1 MSGREYSSRKQADH
15 TLELQIGDL
24 ERADQKPEQ
33 PPLFDEQADGKNSI
47 QLSLKLLRA
56 GEAAFDLSVELTL
69 PSSGTTVIFGPS
81 GGGKT
86 TILRAIAGLEP
97 DVKGHIRINQQTW
110 QAPGAFVPAHQ
121 RRVGFVFQHSALLP
135 HLSVEQN
142 LRYGW
147 QRVGGTAAEY
157 AQCVE
162 QLDLV
167 PLLQRA
173 IGQLSGGERQRV
185 ALGRALLTRPD
196 ILLLDEPLAALD
208 AARRS
213 EILGYLERL
222 KQTTTI
228 PLLYVT
234 HAVDEMSRLADYLV
248 LMKGGRVRQAGPA
261 LEVMNHPDAPLAL
274 RDDAGVVV
282 QATVEQRDAHGL
294 LTLESPMGTLY
305 AHGPAHA
312 PGDRLRVRIHA
323 RDVSLALSH
332 HTDSS
337 MLNILPVT
345 VLSLRDGAGGQAL
358 IELST
363 GNQPEQRL
371 LAKISYASVARMNI
385 EPGLTLWAQ
394 IKAVALLV

>member
-1 MSGREYSSRKQADH
+1 MSEQSTHIMQQA
-15 TLELQIGDL
+15 G
-24 ERADQKPEQ
+24 AKPERQ
-33 PPLFDEQADGKNSI
+33 AGAVESADGAHGI
-47 QLSLKLLRA
+47 ELSLKLLRG
-56 GEAAFDLSVELTL
+56 GEAGFDLSVDLTL
-69 PSSGTTVIFGPS
+69 PSAGTTVIFGPS

-97 DVKGHIRINQQTW
+97 DVKGHIRIKQQTW
-110 QAPGAFVPAHQ
+110 QAPGVFVPAHQ

-162 QLDLV
+162 QLDLA

-213 EILGYLERL
+213 EILGVLERL
-222 KQTTTI
+222 KQNTTI
-228 PLLYVT
+228 PFLYVT

-282 QATVEQRDAHGL
+282 QATVQQRDAHGL
-294 LTLESPMGTLY
+294 LTLQSPMGELH
-305 AHGPAHA
+305 AHGPAHM

-332 HTDSS
+332 HSDTS

-345 VLSLRDGAGGQAL
+345 VVALRDGAGGQAL
-358 IELST
+358 IELSS
-363 GNQPEQRL
+363 GDQPEQRL
-371 LAKISYASVARMNI
+371 LAKISHASVARLQI
-385 EPGLTLWAQ
+385 APGLALWAQ

>member
-1 MSGREYSSRKQADH
+1 MS
-15 TLELQIGDL
+15 
-24 ERADQKPEQ
+24 EQ
-33 PPLFDEQADGKNSI
+33 TDID
-47 QLSLKLLRA
+47 LSLTLKRG
-56 GEAAFDLSVELTL
+56 GEAAFELSVDLTL

-110 QAPGAFVPAHQ
+110 QAPGVFVPAHQ

-162 QLDLV
+162 QLDLA

-213 EILGYLERL
+213 EILGVLERL

-228 PLLYVT
+228 PFLYVT
-234 HAVDEMSRLADYLV
+234 HAVDEMSRLADHLV

-282 QATVEQRDAHGL
+282 QAQVQQRDAHGL
-294 LTLESPMGTLY
+294 LTLQSPMGRLY
-305 AHGPAHA
+305 AHGPAHT
-312 PGDRLRVRIHA
+312 PGDRLRLRIHA

-337 MLNILPVT
+337 ILNILPVT
-345 VLSLRDGAGGQAL
+345 VLALRDGAGGQAL

-363 GNQPEQRL
+363 GDQPEQRL
-371 LAKISYASVARMNI
+371 LAKISHASVARLKI
-385 EPGLTLWAQ
+385 APGMSLWAQ
-394 IKAVALLV
+394 IKAVALLA

>member
-1 MSGREYSSRKQADH
+1 MSKQH
-15 TLELQIGDL
+15 GIE
-24 ERADQKPEQ
+24 
-33 PPLFDEQADGKNSI
+33 
-47 QLSLKLLRA
+47 LSLKLVRG
-56 GEAAFDLSVELTL
+56 GEAGFDLSVDLTL
-69 PSSGTTVIFGPS
+69 PSAGTTVIFGPS

-97 DVKGHIRINQQTW
+97 DVKGHIRIKQQTW
-110 QAPGAFVPAHQ
+110 QAPGVFVPAHQ

-147 QRVGGTAAEY
+147 QRVGGTATEY
-157 AQCVE
+157 AHCVE
-162 QLDLV
+162 QLDLA
-167 PLLQRA
+167 PLLERA

-213 EILGYLERL
+213 EILGVLERL

-228 PLLYVT
+228 PFLYVT

-248 LMKGGRVRQAGPA
+248 LMKGGRVRQEGPA

-282 QATVEQRDAHGL
+282 QATVQQRDTHGL
-294 LTLESPMGTLY
+294 LTLQSPMGALH
-305 AHGPAHA
+305 AHGPAHM
-312 PGDRLRVRIHA
+312 PGNRLRVRIHA

-332 HTDSS
+332 HSDTS

-345 VLSLRDGAGGQAL
+345 VVALRDGAGGQAL
-358 IELST
+358 IELSA

-371 LAKISYASVARMNI
+371 LAKISYASVARLQI
-385 EPGLTLWAQ
+385 APGLALWAQ

>member
-1 MSGREYSSRKQADH
+1 MSEQPSATLTQANRL
-15 TLELQIGDL
+15 LEQPVGSLK
-24 ERADQKPEQ
+24 RADGTHGI
-33 PPLFDEQADGKNSI
+33 D
-47 QLSLKLLRA
+47 LSLTLTRG
-56 GEAAFDLSVELTL
+56 GEAAFELSVDLTL

-110 QAPGAFVPAHQ
+110 QAPGVFLPAHQ

-147 QRVGGTAAEY
+147 QRVGGTEAEFV
-157 AQCVE
+157 QCVQ
-162 QLDLV
+162 QLDLA

-208 AARRS
+208 AVRRS

-228 PLLYVT
+228 PMLYVT

-261 LEVMNHPDAPLAL
+261 LEVMNHPEAPLAL

-282 QATVEQRDAHGL
+282 QASVQQRDAHGL
-294 LTLESPMGTLY
+294 LTLQSPMGTLY

-332 HTDSS
+332 HSDTS
-337 MLNILPVT
+337 MLNILPIT
-345 VLSLRDGAGGQAL
+345 VVALRDGAGGQAL

-363 GNQPEQRL
+363 GDQPEQRL
-371 LAKISYASVARMNI
+371 LAKISYASVARLNI
-385 EPGLTLWAQ
+385 EPGLALWAQ

>member
-1 MSGREYSSRKQADH
+1 MSEQSTHIMQQAGA
-15 TLELQIGDL
+15 TP
-24 ERADQKPEQ
+24 ERQAGAVES
-33 PPLFDEQADGKNSI
+33 ADGAHGI
-47 QLSLKLLRA
+47 ELSLKLLRG
-56 GEAAFDLSVELTL
+56 GEAGFDLSVDLTL
-69 PSSGTTVIFGPS
+69 PSAGTTVIFGPS

-97 DVKGHIRINQQTW
+97 DVKGHIRIKQQTW
-110 QAPGAFVPAHQ
+110 QAPGVFVPAHQ

-162 QLDLV
+162 QLDLA

-213 EILGYLERL
+213 EILGVLERL

-228 PLLYVT
+228 PFLYVT

-248 LMKGGRVRQAGPA
+248 LMKGGRVRRAGPA

-282 QATVEQRDAHGL
+282 QATVQQRDAHGL
-294 LTLESPMGTLY
+294 LTLQSPMGALH
-305 AHGPAHA
+305 AHGPAHM

-332 HTDSS
+332 HSDTS

-345 VLSLRDGAGGQAL
+345 VVALRDGAGGQAL
-358 IELST
+358 IELSA
-363 GNQPEQRL
+363 GDQPEQRL
-371 LAKISYASVARMNI
+371 LAKISHASVARLKI
-385 EPGLTLWAQ
+385 APGMSLWAQ

>member
-1 MSGREYSSRKQADH
+1 MSGHEHSSRGQANH
-15 TLELQIGDL
+15 TSEPQVGDL
-24 ERADQKPEQ
+24 ERADQKPKRQ
-33 PPLFDEQADGKNSI
+33 PLFDVQADGKNSI
-47 QLSLKLLRA
+47 ELSLKLLRA
-56 GEAAFDLSVELTL
+56 GEAAFELSVDLTL

-110 QAPGAFVPAHQ
+110 QAPGVFVPAHQ

-147 QRVGGTAAEY
+147 QRVGGTVAEY

-162 QLDLV
+162 QLDLA

-213 EILGYLERL
+213 EILGVLERL

-228 PLLYVT
+228 PFLYVT

-294 LTLESPMGTLY
+294 LTLQSPMGTLY

-332 HTDSS
+332 HSDTS

-345 VLSLRDGAGGQAL
+345 VLAIRDGAGGQAL
-358 IELST
+358 IELSA
-363 GNQPEQRL
+363 GNQPQQRL
-371 LAKISYASVARMNI
+371 LAKISYASVARLNI
-385 EPGLTLWAQ
+385 APGLALWAQ

>member
-1 MSGREYSSRKQADH
+1 MSEQPSATLTQANRL
-15 TLELQIGDL
+15 LEQPVGSLK
-24 ERADQKPEQ
+24 RADGTRGI
-33 PPLFDEQADGKNSI
+33 D
-47 QLSLKLLRA
+47 LSLKLTRG
-56 GEAAFDLSVELTL
+56 GEAAFELSVDLTL

-110 QAPGAFVPAHQ
+110 QAPGVFLPAHQ

-147 QRVGGTAAEY
+147 QRVGGTEAEFV
-157 AQCVE
+157 QCVQ
-162 QLDLV
+162 QLDLA

-208 AARRS
+208 AVRRS

-228 PLLYVT
+228 PMLYVT

-261 LEVMNHPDAPLAL
+261 LEVMNHPEAPLAL

-282 QATVEQRDAHGL
+282 QASVQQRDAHGL
-294 LTLESPMGTLY
+294 LTLQSPMGTLY

-332 HTDSS
+332 HSDTS

-345 VLSLRDGAGGQAL
+345 VLALRDGAGGQAL

-363 GNQPEQRL
+363 GNQPKQRL
-371 LAKISYASVARMNI
+371 LAKISYASVARLNI
-385 EPGLTLWAQ
+385 APGLALWAQ

>member
-1 MSGREYSSRKQADH
+1 MSGQEYSSRKQADH

-33 PPLFDEQADGKNSI
+33 QPLFDEQADGKNSI

-86 TILRAIAGLEP
+86 TTLRAIAGLEP

-110 QAPGAFVPAHQ
+110 QAPDIFVPAHQ

-162 QLDLV
+162 QLDLA

-261 LEVMNHPDAPLAL
+261 LEVMNHPNAPLAL

-282 QATVEQRDAHGL
+282 QATVQQRDVHGL
-294 LTLESPMGTLY
+294 LTLQSPMGTLY
-305 AHGPAHA
+305 AHGPAHE

-345 VLSLRDGAGGQAL
+345 VLVLRDGAGGQAL
-358 IELST
+358 IELSA
-363 GNQPEQRL
+363 GDQPEQRL
-371 LAKISYASVARMNI
+371 LAKISYASVARLNI
-385 EPGLTLWAQ
+385 EPGLALWAQ

>member
-1 MSGREYSSRKQADH
+1 MSEQPSATLTQANRL
-15 TLELQIGDL
+15 LEQPVGSLK
-24 ERADQKPEQ
+24 RADGTRGI
-33 PPLFDEQADGKNSI
+33 D
-47 QLSLKLLRA
+47 LSLKLTRG
-56 GEAAFDLSVELTL
+56 GEAAFELSVDLTL

-97 DVKGHIRINQQTW
+97 DIKGHIRINQQTW
-110 QAPGAFVPAHQ
+110 QAPGVFLPAHQ

-147 QRVGGTAAEY
+147 QRVGGTEAEFV
-157 AQCVE
+157 QCVQ
-162 QLDLV
+162 QLDLA

-208 AARRS
+208 AVRRS

-228 PLLYVT
+228 PMLYVT

-282 QATVEQRDAHGL
+282 QASVQQRDAHGL
-294 LTLESPMGTLY
+294 LTLQSPMGTLY

-337 MLNILPVT
+337 ILNILPVT
-345 VLSLRDGAGGQAL
+345 VLALRDGAGGQAL

-363 GNQPEQRL
+363 GNQPKQRL
-371 LAKISYASVARMNI
+371 LAKISYASVARLNI
-385 EPGLTLWAQ
+385 APGLALWAQ

>member
-1 MSGREYSSRKQADH
+1 MSERLTSINQTEYAPQPRA
-15 TLELQIGDL
+15 GAL
-24 ERADQKPEQ
+24 ERADGTHGI
-33 PPLFDEQADGKNSI
+33 D
-47 QLSLKLLRA
+47 LSLKLVRR
-56 GEAAFDLSVELTL
+56 GEAAFDLSVDLTL

-97 DVKGHIRINQQTW
+97 DVTGHIRINQQTW
-110 QAPGAFVPAHQ
+110 QASGVFLPAHQ

-147 QRVGGTAAEY
+147 QRVGGTQAEFV
-157 AQCVE
+157 QCVE
-162 QLDLV
+162 QLDLAS
-167 PLLQRA
+167 LLQRA

-213 EILGYLERL
+213 EILGCLERL

-234 HAVDEMSRLADYLV
+234 HAVDEMSRLADHLV

-261 LEVMNHPDAPLAL
+261 LEVMNHPEAPLAL

-282 QATVEQRDAHGL
+282 QATVKQRDPHGL
-294 LTLESPMGTLY
+294 LTLQSPTGTLY
-305 AHGPAHA
+305 AHGPAHE
-312 PGDRLRVRIHA
+312 PGDCLRVRIHA

-332 HTDSS
+332 HTDTS

-345 VLSLRDGAGGQAL
+345 VLAIRDGAGGQAL
-358 IELST
+358 IELSV
-363 GNQPEQRL
+363 GARPAAQRL
-371 LAKISYASVARMNI
+371 LAKVSYASVARLNI
-385 EPGLTLWAQ
+385 APGLALWAQ

>member
-1 MSGREYSSRKQADH
+1 MSEQPSATLTQANRL
-15 TLELQIGDL
+15 LEQPVGSLK
-24 ERADQKPEQ
+24 RADGTRGI
-33 PPLFDEQADGKNSI
+33 D
-47 QLSLKLLRA
+47 LSLKLTRG
-56 GEAAFDLSVELTL
+56 GEAAFELSVDLTL

-110 QAPGAFVPAHQ
+110 QAPGVFLPAHQ

-147 QRVGGTAAEY
+147 QRVGGTEAEFV
-157 AQCVE
+157 QCVQ
-162 QLDLV
+162 QLDLA

-208 AARRS
+208 AVRRS

-282 QATVEQRDAHGL
+282 QAMVQQRDAHGL
-294 LTLESPMGTLY
+294 LTLQSPMGTLY

-332 HTDSS
+332 HSDTS

-345 VLSLRDGAGGQAL
+345 VLALRDGAGGQAL

-363 GNQPEQRL
+363 GDQPEQRL
-371 LAKISYASVARMNI
+371 LAKISYASVARLNI
-385 EPGLTLWAQ
+385 EPGLALWAQ

>member
-1 MSGREYSSRKQADH
+1 MSEQPSATLTQANRL
-15 TLELQIGDL
+15 LEQPVGSLK
-24 ERADQKPEQ
+24 RADGTHGI
-33 PPLFDEQADGKNSI
+33 D
-47 QLSLKLLRA
+47 LSLTLTRG
-56 GEAAFDLSVELTL
+56 GEAAFELSVDLTL

-110 QAPGAFVPAHQ
+110 QAPGVFLPAHQ

-147 QRVGGTAAEY
+147 QRVGGTEAEFV
-157 AQCVE
+157 QCVQ
-162 QLDLV
+162 QLDLA

-208 AARRS
+208 AVRRS

-282 QATVEQRDAHGL
+282 QAMVQQRDAHGL
-294 LTLESPMGTLY
+294 LTLQSPMGTLY

-332 HTDSS
+332 HSDTS
-337 MLNILPVT
+337 MLNILPIT
-345 VLSLRDGAGGQAL
+345 VVALRDGAGGQAL

-363 GNQPEQRL
+363 GDQPEQRL
-371 LAKISYASVARMNI
+371 LAKISYASVARLNI
-385 EPGLTLWAQ
+385 EPGLALWAQ

>member
-1 MSGREYSSRKQADH
+1 MSEQSTPIIQQAG
-15 TLELQIGDL
+15 TT
-24 ERADQKPEQ
+24 PEQ
-33 PPLFDEQADGKNSI
+33 ASCAVNRGDAAHGID
-47 QLSLKLLRA
+47 LSLTLKRE
-56 GEAAFDLSVELTL
+56 GEAAFELSVDLTL

-97 DVKGHIRINQQTW
+97 DVEGHIRINQQTW
-110 QAPGAFVPAHQ
+110 QSPNVFVPAHQ

-147 QRVGGTAAEY
+147 QRVGGTAAEFV
-157 AQCVE
+157 QCVE
-162 QLDLV
+162 QLDLA

-196 ILLLDEPLAALD
+196 VLLLDEPLAALD

-261 LEVMNHPDAPLAL
+261 LDVMNHPDAPLAL

-282 QATVEQRDAHGL
+282 QASVQQRDAHGL
-294 LTLESPMGTLY
+294 LTLQSPMGTLY
-305 AHGPAHA
+305 AHGPAHES
-312 PGDRLRVRIHA
+312 GDRLRVRIHA

-337 MLNILPVT
+337 MLNILPAT
-345 VLSLRDGAGGQAL
+345 VLALRNGAGGQAL

-363 GNQPEQRL
+363 GDQSEQRL
-371 LAKISYASVARMNI
+371 LAKISYASVARLKI
-385 EPGLTLWAQ
+385 APGLALWAQ

>member
-1 MSGREYSSRKQADH
+1 MSEQPSATRTQANRS
-15 TLELQIGDL
+15 LEQPVDSLK
-24 ERADQKPEQ
+24 RAD
-33 PPLFDEQADGKNSI
+33 DAHSI
-47 QLSLKLLRA
+47 ELSLTLTRG
-56 GEAAFDLSVELTL
+56 GEAAFELSVDLAL

-97 DVKGHIRINQQTW
+97 DVKGRIRINQQTW
-110 QAPGAFVPAHQ
+110 QAPDIFVPAHQ

-147 QRVGGTAAEY
+147 QRVGGTAAEF

-162 QLDLV
+162 QLDLA

-213 EILGYLERL
+213 EILGVLERL

-228 PLLYVT
+228 PFLYVT

-248 LMKGGRVRQAGPA
+248 LMKGGRVRQSGPA

-282 QATVEQRDAHGL
+282 QAMVQQRDAHGL
-294 LTLESPMGTLY
+294 LTLQSPMGTLY

-312 PGDRLRVRIHA
+312 LDDRLRVRIHA

-332 HTDSS
+332 HSDTS

-345 VLSLRDGAGGQAL
+345 VLALRDGAGGQAL

-371 LAKISYASVARMNI
+371 LAKISYASVARLNI
-385 EPGLTLWAQ
+385 EPGLALWAQ

>member
-1 MSGREYSSRKQADH
+1 MSEQPSATLTQANRL
-15 TLELQIGDL
+15 LEQPVGSLK
-24 ERADQKPEQ
+24 RADGTHGI
-33 PPLFDEQADGKNSI
+33 D
-47 QLSLKLLRA
+47 LSLKLTRG
-56 GEAAFDLSVELTL
+56 GEAAFELSVDLTL

-110 QAPGAFVPAHQ
+110 QAPGVFLPAHQ

-147 QRVGGTAAEY
+147 QRVGGTEAEFV
-157 AQCVE
+157 QCVQ
-162 QLDLV
+162 QLDLA

-208 AARRS
+208 AVRRS

-282 QATVEQRDAHGL
+282 QASVQQRDAHGL
-294 LTLESPMGTLY
+294 LTLQSPMGTLY

-332 HTDSS
+332 HSDTS
-337 MLNILPVT
+337 MLNILPIT
-345 VLSLRDGAGGQAL
+345 VVALRDGAGGQAL

-363 GNQPEQRL
+363 GDQPEQRL
-371 LAKISYASVARMNI
+371 LAKISYASVARLNI
-385 EPGLTLWAQ
+385 EPGLALWAQ

>member
-1 MSGREYSSRKQADH
+1 MSKQSIPSMQQAGRTPERQA
-15 TLELQIGDL
+15 GAF
-24 ERADQKPEQ
+24 ERT
-33 PPLFDEQADGKNSI
+33 DGAHGI
-47 QLSLKLLRA
+47 VLSLKLVRA
-56 GEAAFDLSVELTL
+56 GEAAFELSVDLTL

-97 DVKGHIRINQQTW
+97 DVKGHIRIKQQTW
-110 QAPGAFVPAHQ
+110 QAPGVFVPAHQ

-162 QLDLV
+162 QLDLA
-167 PLLQRA
+167 PLLQRV

-213 EILGYLERL
+213 EILGVLERL

-228 PLLYVT
+228 PFLYVT

-282 QATVEQRDAHGL
+282 QATVQQRDAHGL
-294 LTLESPMGTLY
+294 LTLQSPMGELH
-305 AHGPAHA
+305 AHGPVHM

-332 HTDSS
+332 HSDTS

-345 VLSLRDGAGGQAL
+345 VVALRDGAGGQAL
-358 IELST
+358 IELSA

-371 LAKISYASVARMNI
+371 LAKISHASVARLKV
-385 EPGLTLWAQ
+385 EPGVALWAQ

>member
-1 MSGREYSSRKQADH
+1 MSTNAIPANQRPG
-15 TLELQIGDL
+15 I
-24 ERADQKPEQ
+24 
-33 PPLFDEQADGKNSI
+33 
-47 QLSLKLLRA
+47 
-56 GEAAFDLSVELTL
+56 ELTL
-69 PSSGTTVIFGPS
+69 NLKRSGDAGFDLALDLMLPACGTTVIFGPS

-86 TILRAIAGLEP
+86 TILRAIAGLETE
-97 DVKGHIRINQQTW
+97 VHGRVVINGLVW
-110 QAPGAFVPAHQ
+110 QAPGVFIPAHQ

-147 QRVGGTAAEY
+147 QRVGGTQAEFE
-157 AQCVE
+157 QCIE
-162 QLDLV
+162 QLDLA
-167 PLLQRA
+167 PLLARA

-185 ALGRALLTRPD
+185 ALGRALLTRPE

-213 EILGYLERL
+213 EILHYLERL
-222 KQTTTI
+222 KQTATI

-248 LMKGGRVRQAGPA
+248 LMKAGRVRQAGPA
-261 LEVMNHPDAPLAL
+261 LDVMNHPDAPLAL

-282 QATVEQRDAHGL
+282 QANVQQRDEHGL
-294 LTLESPMGTLY
+294 LTLESPLGKLFG
-305 AHGPAHA
+305 HGPSHV

-345 VLSLRDGAGGQAL
+345 VLTLRDGAGGQAL
-358 IELST
+358 IELSV
-363 GNQPEQRL
+363 GDQPEQRL
-371 LAKISYASVARMNI
+371 LAKISYASVARLNI
-385 EPGLTLWAQ
+385 APGLALWAQ

>member
-1 MSGREYSSRKQADH
+1 MSEQPSATLTQANRL
-15 TLELQIGDL
+15 LEQPVGSLK
-24 ERADQKPEQ
+24 RADGTHGI
-33 PPLFDEQADGKNSI
+33 D
-47 QLSLKLLRA
+47 LSLKLTRG
-56 GEAAFDLSVELTL
+56 GEAAFELSVDLTL

-110 QAPGAFVPAHQ
+110 QAPGVFLPAHQ

-147 QRVGGTAAEY
+147 QRVGGTEAEFV
-157 AQCVE
+157 QCVQ
-162 QLDLV
+162 QLDLA

-208 AARRS
+208 AVRRS

-228 PLLYVT
+228 PMLYVT

-261 LEVMNHPDAPLAL
+261 LEVMNHPEAPLAL

-282 QATVEQRDAHGL
+282 QASVQQRDAHGL
-294 LTLESPMGTLY
+294 LTLQSPMGTLY

-332 HTDSS
+332 HSDTS

-345 VLSLRDGAGGQAL
+345 VLALRDGAGGQAL

-363 GNQPEQRL
+363 GDQPEQRL
-371 LAKISYASVARMNI
+371 LAKISYASVARLNI
-385 EPGLTLWAQ
+385 APGLALWAQ

>member
-1 MSGREYSSRKQADH
+1 MSERLTSINQTEYAPQPRA
-15 TLELQIGDL
+15 GAL
-24 ERADQKPEQ
+24 ERADGTHGI
-33 PPLFDEQADGKNSI
+33 D
-47 QLSLKLLRA
+47 LSLKLVRR
-56 GEAAFDLSVELTL
+56 GGAAFDLSVDLTL

-97 DVKGHIRINQQTW
+97 DVRGHIRINPKTW
-110 QAPGAFVPAHQ
+110 QAPGVFVPAHQ

-162 QLDLV
+162 QLDLA

-173 IGQLSGGERQRV
+173 IGRLSGGERQRV

-208 AARRS
+208 VARRS

-222 KQTTTI
+222 KQTTAI

-261 LEVMNHPDAPLAL
+261 LDVMNHPEAPLAL
-274 RDDAGVVV
+274 RDDAGVVL
-282 QATVEQRDAHGL
+282 QATVKQRDPHGL
-294 LTLESPMGTLY
+294 LTLQSSTATLY
-305 AHGPAHA
+305 AHGPAHE
-312 PGDRLRVRIHA
+312 PGDCLRVRIHA

-332 HTDSS
+332 HTDTS

-345 VLSLRDGAGGQAL
+345 VLAIRDGAGGQAL
-358 IELST
+358 IELSV
-363 GNQPEQRL
+363 GAQPAAQRL
-371 LAKISYASVARMNI
+371 LAKVSYASVARLNI
-385 EPGLTLWAQ
+385 APGLALWAQ

>member
-1 MSGREYSSRKQADH
+1 MSEQPSATLTQANRL
-15 TLELQIGDL
+15 LEQPVGSLK
-24 ERADQKPEQ
+24 RADGTHGI
-33 PPLFDEQADGKNSI
+33 D
-47 QLSLKLLRA
+47 LSLTLTRG
-56 GEAAFDLSVELTL
+56 GEAAFELSVDLTL

-110 QAPGAFVPAHQ
+110 QAPGVFLPAHQ

-147 QRVGGTAAEY
+147 QRVGGTEAEFV
-157 AQCVE
+157 QCVQ
-162 QLDLV
+162 QLDLA

-208 AARRS
+208 AVRRS

-282 QATVEQRDAHGL
+282 QAMVQQRDAHGL
-294 LTLESPMGTLY
+294 LTLQSPMGTLY

-332 HTDSS
+332 HSDTS
-337 MLNILPVT
+337 MLNILPIT
-345 VLSLRDGAGGQAL
+345 VVALRDGAGGQAL

-363 GNQPEQRL
+363 GDQPEQRL
-371 LAKISYASVARMNI
+371 LAKISYASVARLNI
-385 EPGLTLWAQ
+385 EPGLALWAQ
-394 IKAVALLV
+394 IKALALLV

>member
-1 MSGREYSSRKQADH
+1 MSEQPSATRTQANRS
-15 TLELQIGDL
+15 LEQPVGSLK
-24 ERADQKPEQ
+24 RAD
-33 PPLFDEQADGKNSI
+33 DAHSI
-47 QLSLKLLRA
+47 ELSLTLTRG
-56 GEAAFDLSVELTL
+56 GEAAFELSVALTL

-110 QAPGAFVPAHQ
+110 QAPGIFVPAHQ

-147 QRVGGTAAEY
+147 QRVGGTAAEF

-162 QLDLV
+162 QLDLA

-294 LTLESPMGTLY
+294 LTLQSPMGTLY

-312 PGDRLRVRIHA
+312 PSDRLRVRIHA

-332 HTDSS
+332 HSDTS

-345 VLSLRDGAGGQAL
+345 VVALKDGAGGQAL

-371 LAKISYASVARMNI
+371 LAKISYASVARLNI
-385 EPGLTLWAQ
+385 KPGLALWAQ

>member
-1 MSGREYSSRKQADH
+1 MSEQPSATLTQANRL
-15 TLELQIGDL
+15 LEQPVGSLK
-24 ERADQKPEQ
+24 RADGTRGI
-33 PPLFDEQADGKNSI
+33 D
-47 QLSLKLLRA
+47 LSLKLTRG
-56 GEAAFDLSVELTL
+56 GEAAFELSVDLTL

-97 DVKGHIRINQQTW
+97 DIKGHIRINQQTW
-110 QAPGAFVPAHQ
+110 QAPGVFLPAHQ

-147 QRVGGTAAEY
+147 QRVGGTEAEFV
-157 AQCVE
+157 QCVQ
-162 QLDLV
+162 QLDLA

-208 AARRS
+208 AVRRS

-228 PLLYVT
+228 PMLYVT

-261 LEVMNHPDAPLAL
+261 LEVMNHPEAPLAL

-282 QATVEQRDAHGL
+282 QASVQQRDAHGL
-294 LTLESPMGTLY
+294 LTLQSPMGTLY

-337 MLNILPVT
+337 ILNILPVT
-345 VLSLRDGAGGQAL
+345 VLALRDGAGGQAL

-363 GNQPEQRL
+363 GNQPKQRL
-371 LAKISYASVARMNI
+371 LAKISYASVARLNI
-385 EPGLTLWAQ
+385 APGLALWAQ

>member
-1 MSGREYSSRKQADH
+1 MSEQPLATLTQANRS
-15 TLELQIGDL
+15 LEQPVGSLK
-24 ERADQKPEQ
+24 RAD
-33 PPLFDEQADGKNSI
+33 DAHGID
-47 QLSLKLLRA
+47 LSLTLTRW
-56 GEAAFDLSVELTL
+56 GEAAFDLSVDLTL

-110 QAPGAFVPAHQ
+110 QAPGIFVPAHQ

-147 QRVGGTAAEY
+147 QRVGGTAAEF
-157 AQCVE
+157 AQCVD
-162 QLDLV
+162 QLDLA

-294 LTLESPMGTLY
+294 LTLQSPMGTLY

-312 PGDRLRVRIHA
+312 PGDRLRLRIHA

-332 HTDSS
+332 HSDTS

-345 VLSLRDGAGGQAL
+345 VVALRDGAGGQAL

-371 LAKISYASVARMNI
+371 LAKISYASVARLNI
-385 EPGLTLWAQ
+385 APGLALWAQ

>member
-1 MSGREYSSRKQADH
+1 MSEQPSATLTQANRL
-15 TLELQIGDL
+15 LEQPVGSLK
-24 ERADQKPEQ
+24 RADGTRGI
-33 PPLFDEQADGKNSI
+33 D
-47 QLSLKLLRA
+47 LSLKLTRG
-56 GEAAFDLSVELTL
+56 GEAAFELSVDLTL

-110 QAPGAFVPAHQ
+110 QAPGVFLPAHQ

-147 QRVGGTAAEY
+147 QRVGGTEAEFV
-157 AQCVE
+157 QCVQ
-162 QLDLV
+162 QLDLA

-208 AARRS
+208 AVRRS

-282 QATVEQRDAHGL
+282 QAMVQQRDAHGL
-294 LTLESPMGTLY
+294 LTLQSPMGTLY

-332 HTDSS
+332 HSDTS
-337 MLNILPVT
+337 MLNILPIT
-345 VLSLRDGAGGQAL
+345 VVALRDGAGGQAL

-363 GNQPEQRL
+363 GDQPEQRL
-371 LAKISYASVARMNI
+371 LAKISYASVARLNI
-385 EPGLTLWAQ
+385 EPGLALWAQ

>member
-1 MSGREYSSRKQADH
+1 MSEQSTPSVQQADV
-15 TLELQIGDL
+15 T
-24 ERADQKPEQ
+24 PEQ
-33 PPLFDEQADGKNSI
+33 ASRAVNRGGAADGI
-47 QLSLKLLRA
+47 DLSLKLVRA
-56 GEAAFDLSVELTL
+56 GEAAFNLSVDLTL
-69 PSSGTTVIFGPS
+69 PASGTTVIFGPS

-97 DVKGHIRINQQTW
+97 DVKGHIRIKQQTW
-110 QAPGAFVPAHQ
+110 QAPGVFVPAHQ

-147 QRVGGTAAEY
+147 QRVGGTSAEY

-162 QLDLV
+162 QLDLA

-213 EILGYLERL
+213 EILGVLERL

-228 PLLYVT
+228 PFLYVT

-282 QATVEQRDAHGL
+282 QATVQQRDAHGL
-294 LTLESPMGTLY
+294 LTLQSPMGTLY
-305 AHGPAHA
+305 AHGPAHM

-332 HTDSS
+332 HSDTSL
-337 MLNILPVT
+337 LNILPVT
-345 VLSLRDGAGGQAL
+345 VMALRDGAGGQAL

-363 GNQPEQRL
+363 SSQPEQGL
-371 LAKISYASVARMNI
+371 LAKISYASVARLNI
-385 EPGLTLWAQ
+385 APGLALWAQ

>member
-1 MSGREYSSRKQADH
+1 MSGHEHSSRGQANH
-15 TLELQIGDL
+15 TSEPQVGDL
-24 ERADQKPEQ
+24 ERADQKPKRQ
-33 PPLFDEQADGKNSI
+33 PLFDVQADGKNSI
-47 QLSLKLLRA
+47 ELSLKLLRA
-56 GEAAFDLSVELTL
+56 GEAAFELSVDLTL

-110 QAPGAFVPAHQ
+110 QAPGVFVPAHQ

-162 QLDLV
+162 QLDLA

-213 EILGYLERL
+213 EILGVLERL

-228 PLLYVT
+228 PFLYVT

-294 LTLESPMGTLY
+294 LTLQSPMGTLY

-332 HTDSS
+332 HSDTS

-345 VLSLRDGAGGQAL
+345 VLAIRDGAGGQAL
-358 IELST
+358 IELSA
-363 GNQPEQRL
+363 GNQPQQRL
-371 LAKISYASVARMNI
+371 LAKISYASVARLNI
-385 EPGLTLWAQ
+385 APGIALWAQ

>member
-1 MSGREYSSRKQADH
+1 MNEHEHLSRGQADH
-15 TLELQIGDL
+15 TPEPQVGDL
-24 ERADQKPEQ
+24 ERADQKPKRQ
-33 PPLFDEQADGKNSI
+33 PLFDVQADGKNSI
-47 QLSLKLLRA
+47 ELSLKLLRA
-56 GEAAFDLSVELTL
+56 GEAAFELSVDLTL

-97 DVKGHIRINQQTW
+97 DVTGHIRINQKTW
-110 QAPGAFVPAHQ
+110 QAPGVFVPAHQ

-147 QRVGGTAAEY
+147 QRVGGTLAEY
-157 AQCVE
+157 AHCVE
-162 QLDLV
+162 QLDLA

-222 KQTTTI
+222 KHTTTI
-228 PLLYVT
+228 PMLYVT

-248 LMKGGRVRQAGPA
+248 LMKGGRVRQVGPA

-282 QATVEQRDAHGL
+282 QASVQQRDAHGL
-294 LTLESPMGTLY
+294 LTLQSPTGTLY
-305 AHGPAHA
+305 AHGPAHE

-345 VLSLRDGAGGQAL
+345 VLALRDGAGGQAL

-363 GNQPEQRL
+363 DNQPEQRL
-371 LAKISYASVARMNI
+371 LAKISHASVARLNI
-385 EPGLTLWAQ
+385 VPGLALWAQ

>member
-1 MSGREYSSRKQADH
+1 MSEQSTHIMQQAGA
-15 TLELQIGDL
+15 TP
-24 ERADQKPEQ
+24 ERQAGAVES
-33 PPLFDEQADGKNSI
+33 ADGAHGI
-47 QLSLKLLRA
+47 ELSLKLVRG
-56 GEAAFDLSVELTL
+56 GEAGFDLSVDLTL
-69 PSSGTTVIFGPS
+69 PSAGTTVIFGPS

-97 DVKGHIRINQQTW
+97 DVKGHIRIKQQTW
-110 QAPGAFVPAHQ
+110 QAPGVFVPAHQ

-157 AQCVE
+157 VQCVE
-162 QLDLV
+162 QLDLA

-213 EILGYLERL
+213 EILGVLERL

-228 PLLYVT
+228 PFLYVT

-282 QATVEQRDAHGL
+282 QATVQQRDAHGL
-294 LTLESPMGTLY
+294 LTLQSPMGELH
-305 AHGPAHA
+305 AHGPAHM

-332 HTDSS
+332 HSDTS

-345 VLSLRDGAGGQAL
+345 VVALRDGAGGQAL
-358 IELST
+358 IELSS
-363 GNQPEQRL
+363 GDQPEQRL
-371 LAKISYASVARMNI
+371 LAKISHASVARLQI
-385 EPGLTLWAQ
+385 APGLALWAQ

>member
-1 MSGREYSSRKQADH
+1 MSEQSTHIMQQAGA
-15 TLELQIGDL
+15 TP
-24 ERADQKPEQ
+24 ERQAGAVES
-33 PPLFDEQADGKNSI
+33 ADGAHGI
-47 QLSLKLLRA
+47 ELSLKLLRG
-56 GEAAFDLSVELTL
+56 GEAGFDLSVDLTL
-69 PSSGTTVIFGPS
+69 PSAGTTVIFGPS

-97 DVKGHIRINQQTW
+97 DVKGHIRIKQQTW
-110 QAPGAFVPAHQ
+110 QAPGVFVPAHQ

-162 QLDLV
+162 QLDLA

-213 EILGYLERL
+213 EILGVLERL
-222 KQTTTI
+222 KQNTTI
-228 PLLYVT
+228 PFLYVT

-282 QATVEQRDAHGL
+282 QATVQQRDAHGL
-294 LTLESPMGTLY
+294 LTLQSPMGELH
-305 AHGPAHA
+305 AHGPAHM

-345 VLSLRDGAGGQAL
+345 VLALRDGAGGQAL
-358 IELST
+358 IELSS
-363 GNQPEQRL
+363 GDQPEQRL
-371 LAKISYASVARMNI
+371 LAKISHASVARLKI
-385 EPGLTLWAQ
+385 APGMSLWAQ

>member
-1 MSGREYSSRKQADH
+1 MSEQPSATLTQANRL
-15 TLELQIGDL
+15 LEQPVGSLK
-24 ERADQKPEQ
+24 RADGTHGI
-33 PPLFDEQADGKNSI
+33 D
-47 QLSLKLLRA
+47 LSLKLTRG
-56 GEAAFDLSVELTL
+56 GEAAFELSVDLTL

-110 QAPGAFVPAHQ
+110 QAPGVFLPAHQ

-147 QRVGGTAAEY
+147 QRVGGTEAEFV
-157 AQCVE
+157 QCVQ
-162 QLDLV
+162 QLDLA

-208 AARRS
+208 AVRRS

-248 LMKGGRVRQAGPA
+248 LMKGGRVRKAGPA

-282 QATVEQRDAHGL
+282 QASVQQRDAHGL
-294 LTLESPMGTLY
+294 LTLQSPMGTLY

-332 HTDSS
+332 HSDTS

-345 VLSLRDGAGGQAL
+345 VLALRDGAGGQAL

-363 GNQPEQRL
+363 GDQPEQRL
-371 LAKISYASVARMNI
+371 LAKISYASVARLNI
-385 EPGLTLWAQ
+385 EPGLALWAQ

>member
-1 MSGREYSSRKQADH
+1 MSEQSTPSMQQAGRTPERQA
-15 TLELQIGDL
+15 GAF
-24 ERADQKPEQ
+24 ERT
-33 PPLFDEQADGKNSI
+33 DGAHGI
-47 QLSLKLLRA
+47 VLSLKLVRG
-56 GEAAFDLSVELTL
+56 GEAGFDLSVDLTL

-97 DVKGHIRINQQTW
+97 DVKGHIRIKQQTW
-110 QAPGAFVPAHQ
+110 QAPGVFVPAHQ

-162 QLDLV
+162 QLDLA

-213 EILGYLERL
+213 EILGVLERL

-228 PLLYVT
+228 PFLYVT

-282 QATVEQRDAHGL
+282 QATVQQRDAHGL
-294 LTLESPMGTLY
+294 LTLQSPMGELH
-305 AHGPAHA
+305 AHGPVHM
-312 PGDRLRVRIHA
+312 PGDRLRLRIHA

-332 HTDSS
+332 HSDTS

-345 VLSLRDGAGGQAL
+345 VVALRDGAGGQAL
-358 IELST
+358 IELSA

-371 LAKISYASVARMNI
+371 LAKISHASVARLQI
-385 EPGLTLWAQ
+385 APGLALWAQ

>member
-1 MSGREYSSRKQADH
+1 MSEQRSA
-15 TLELQIGDL
+15 TLTQVN
-24 ERADQKPEQ
+24 RSPEH
-33 PPLFDEQADGKNSI
+33 LAGALKCADGERVIELN
-47 QLSLKLLRA
+47 LKLVRG
-56 GEAAFDLSVELTL
+56 GEAAFDLSIDLTL
-69 PSSGTTVIFGPS
+69 PSTGTTVIFGPS

-97 DVKGHIRINQQTW
+97 DVKGYIRINQQTW
-110 QAPGAFVPAHQ
+110 QAPNVFVPAHQ

-147 QRVGGTAAEY
+147 QRVGGTEAEY
-157 AQCVE
+157 TQCVE
-162 QLDLV
+162 QLDLA

-282 QATVEQRDAHGL
+282 QAIVQQRDPHGL
-294 LTLESPMGTLY
+294 LTLQSPMGTLY
-305 AHGPAHA
+305 AYGPAHD

-337 MLNILPVT
+337 TLNILPVT
-345 VLSLRDGAGGQAL
+345 VLALRDGAGGQAL
-358 IELST
+358 IELSI

-371 LAKISYASVARMNI
+371 LAKISHASVARLNI
-385 EPGLTLWAQ
+385 APGLALWAQ

>member
-1 MSGREYSSRKQADH
+1 MSEQPSATLTQANRL
-15 TLELQIGDL
+15 LEQPVGSLK
-24 ERADQKPEQ
+24 RADGTRGI
-33 PPLFDEQADGKNSI
+33 D
-47 QLSLKLLRA
+47 LSLKLTRG
-56 GEAAFDLSVELTL
+56 GEAAFELSVDLTL

-110 QAPGAFVPAHQ
+110 QAPGVFLPAHQ

-147 QRVGGTAAEY
+147 QRVGGTEAEFV
-157 AQCVE
+157 QCVQ
-162 QLDLV
+162 QLDLA

-208 AARRS
+208 AVRRS

-228 PLLYVT
+228 PMLYVT

-261 LEVMNHPDAPLAL
+261 LEVMNHPEAPLAL

-282 QATVEQRDAHGL
+282 QAMVQQRDAHGL
-294 LTLESPMGTLY
+294 LTLQSPMGTLY

-332 HTDSS
+332 HSDTS

-345 VLSLRDGAGGQAL
+345 VLALRDGAGGQAL

-363 GNQPEQRL
+363 GNQPKQRL
-371 LAKISYASVARMNI
+371 LAKISYASVARLNI
-385 EPGLTLWAQ
+385 APGLALWAQ